1 MAQSVNRIRNADFS
15 RGRAGPTGW
24 VWHAS
29 NKWAQW
35 FRGEPEW
42 SVPSGR
48 MESNED
54 ETERTKDRAGIAILA
69 GPRVGSASWSQTVV
83 CRPGMFYRIEADVAC
98 ELEAASGS
106 DGFVLSVQPIH
117 DGKPVGQ
124 RSVTPGLHAVGTA
137 IAVRTYY
144 QVPPQ
149 IRRLRIGVGLANA
162 RGKVWVR
169 QVRFMRILEPDEVSH
184 IMAIP
189 APPYKDRPPQT
200 AGSVCICSDH
210 AETRTITYLLRE
222 YYGKSKVQT
231 LQPGALKRGA
241 VETDALLL
249 PDERPPSSIRTL
261 VALLKLAA
269 DRIVVIS
276 LPAFAKLSKGALS
289 LRRIEQEDDPIH
301 AKVFY
306 ANHVTRGFA
315 LQDTF
320 AYAWAGRTAGSFVQ
334 NHFRKT
340 PALEAFCKKHHLL
353 TLLVSMCD
361 REVTSDRPVCL
372 YGQTPGGGLFVLDIE
387 PLEAES
393 STMSEPALAMVFLL
407 SILGQAQTGLGQYTV
422 PVRKEAELIQL
433 VRDLSERFPEFVV
446 HSASEPVREIGEQ
459 LVTIGREDQ
468 SYGVPLKPKPVIL
481 VRSGLTSGDAEGVYG
496 ALIWFKQFIRMPPH
510 TCPYALALASRFRLA
525 WVPCSAGWD
534 AQDGWARR
542 GRRPTRDVTLE
553 FEDAEVAALIDIVSR
568 PINRARVI
576 VPQESGGYE
585 RYLTWLPR
593 LCASFRAGA
602 YFAPTVAAGESLSR
616 RDRHPW
622 RHVRYDLQVVVD
634 RGAFESRIHQQAMAA
649 GGQVVRIEVPAHD
662 ADFAAHSIRLTDL
675 TATLLEHVIG
685 LQYGLLAVNRRPAAV
700 HFDGFSTVAPGD
712 ALIVDARDPMLRAGA
727 FQTG

>member
-1 MAQSVNRIRNADFS
+1 MAQSVNKIRNADFS
-15 RGRAGPTGW
+15 RGRADPTGW
-24 VWHAS
+24 VWKAS
-29 NKWAQW
+29 NKSVKWL
-35 FRGEPEW
+35 RGE
-42 SVPSGR
+42 SDGSLPSGSR
-48 MESNED
+48 DSNESGSKPA
-54 ETERTKDRAGIAILA
+54 KDCVGIAILA
-69 GPRVGSASWSQTVV
+69 GPRAGSADWSQTVV
-83 CRPGMFYRIEADVAC
+83 CRPGQYYRIEADVAC
-98 ELEAASGS
+98 ELEAAGES
-106 DGFVLSVQPIH
+106 DGFVLSVQPIQ

-124 RSVTPGLHAVGTA
+124 QSVTPGLHAAETPT
-137 IAVRTYY
+137 AVRTYY

-149 IRRLRIGVGLANA
+149 IRRLRISVGLANA
-162 RGKVWVR
+162 RGKAWVG
-169 QVRFMRILEPDEVSH
+169 QVRFIRILEPDEVSH
-184 IMAIP
+184 ITAIP
-189 APPYKDRPPQT
+189 APPLAERPPKT
-200 AGSVCICSDH
+200 AGSVCICSED
-210 AETRTITYLLRE
+210 AETRTITCLLRE
-222 YYGKSKVQT
+222 YYGESKVQT
-231 LQPGALKRGA
+231 LQPSALKRGA
-241 VETDALLL
+241 SKADALLL
-249 PDERPPSSIRTL
+249 PDARPPSSIRSL
-261 VALLKLAA
+261 GALLKLAA

-306 ANHVTRGFA
+306 ANHATRGFA

-320 AYAWAGRTAGSFVQ
+320 AYAWAGRAAGSFVQ

-372 YGQTPGGGLFVLDIE
+372 YSQTSGGGLFVLDIE

-393 STMSEPALAMVFLL
+393 STMGEPALAMVFLL
-407 SILGQAQTGLGQYTV
+407 SVLGQAQTGLGQYAV

-446 HSASEPVREIGEQ
+446 HAASEPVLEIGEQ

-468 SYGVPLKPKPVIL
+468 SYGLPLKPKPVIL

-510 TCPYALALASRFRLA
+510 TCPYAQALASRFRLA
-525 WVPCSAGWD
+525 WVPCSAAWD

-542 GRRPTRDVTLE
+542 RRQPTRDVTLE
-553 FEDAEVAALIDIVSR
+553 FEDAEVAALIDVVSR

-593 LCASFRAGA
+593 LCASFRAGD
-602 YFAPTVAAGESLSR
+602 YFAPTVADGESLSR
-616 RDRHPW
+616 RDRCLW
-622 RHVRYDLQVVVD
+622 RHVQYDLQVVVD
-634 RGAFESRIHQQAMAA
+634 RSAFKSRIHQQAMAA

-662 ADFAAHSIRLTDL
+662 ADFTAHSIRLTDL

-685 LQYGLLAVNRRPAAV
+685 LQYGLLAVNRRPGAV
-700 HFDGFSTVAPGD
+700 HFDGFPTVAPGD
-712 ALIVDARDPMLRAGA
+712 ALIVDARDPMLRAGV